1 MSPRTAAD
9 TRCRVTPRP
18 AAALASP
25 EVRHPAI
32 ACSRNP
38 TAAGPL
44 LSPIST
50 AGWAT
55 SKVKGSVRLTF
66 SWPGPR
72 KPWMTERLW
81 VPSIH
86 LFPARNWNC
95 AIPGCPFTPSMTANT
110 LGTSTPLRAGRVM
123 VGSPSVRWSMT
134 TLGTRPSP
142 DLPHRRQGR
151 DVGGRFAEG
160 RGPILCGRA
169 PELHDR
175 EQQQTGSPEDPA
187 IEPMARQ
194 YRHTGTD
201 DRPPGP
207 RGSARETVEPS
218 TGVEYPVTTPGL
230 QPGWIVAAGVLR
242 RADRRRPVPLRAREP
257 DCAVASG
264 VRLVP
269 RSAVGGGREP
279 AALRRG

>member
-1 MSPRTAAD
+1 MPSRSMSPRTAAD
-9 TRCRVTPRP
+9 TRCRVTPR
-18 AAALASP
+18 AAATLASP

-32 ACSRNP
+32 ACSPNP

-55 SKVKGSVRLTF
+55 SKVKGSVRLTS

-95 AIPGCPFTPSMTANT
+95 AIPGCPFTASMTANT

-142 DLPHRRQGR
+142 DLPHRRQRR

-160 RGPILCGRA
+160 RGPILLRSGRRLGSTVTAGRMTGHRGRA
-169 PELHDR
+169 DQPVRQSSL
-175 EQQQTGSPEDPA
+175 QQVSSIP
-187 IEPMARQ
+187 
-194 YRHTGTD
+194 
-201 DRPPGP
+201 
-207 RGSARETVEPS
+207 
-218 TGVEYPVTTPGL
+218 
-230 QPGWIVAAGVLR
+230 
-242 RADRRRPVPLRAREP
+242 
-257 DCAVASG
+257 
-264 VRLVP
+264 
-269 RSAVGGGREP
+269 
-279 AALRRG
+279 